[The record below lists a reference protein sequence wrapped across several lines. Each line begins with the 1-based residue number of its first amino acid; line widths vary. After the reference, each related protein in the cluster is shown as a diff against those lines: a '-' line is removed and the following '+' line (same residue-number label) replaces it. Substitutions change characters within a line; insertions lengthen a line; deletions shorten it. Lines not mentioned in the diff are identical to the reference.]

1 MFILSLPWVLV
12 SVFATMSCMWEGRKT
27 HVTSFTGDR
36 IEEGAAVDQR
46 MEMEDWFRPDVTA
59 V

>member
-1 MFILSLPWVLV
+1 M
-12 SVFATMSCMWEGRKT
+12 FATMSCMWEGRKT
-27 HVTSFTGDR
+27 HVTSCTGAR